1 MKKIATK
8 RPKNQNTEVISLLK
22 DIKEELIIERKSKL
36 KNALIL
42 ATAIVMFAVPLNFT
56 VEVAAN
62 YLDSSSTGDLEFFD
76 YYSVYYWFFFFCI
89 MFVITGFWSFFRPMS
104 RIFMDSFDW
113 NSAFKDL
120 EEEHRKDEYFVEAG
134 MGYECPGCLEF
145 FESYR
150 SMEIHEEDCR
160 SKNPEKWKKWD
171 EEAEEEE

>member
-1 MKKIATK
+1 M
-8 RPKNQNTEVISLLK
+8 ISLLK

-113 NSAFKDL
+113 ESAFRDV
-120 EEEHRKDEYFVEAG
+120 EEENKQDEYFMDPDGEMEWYCDVCGE
-134 MGYECPGCLEF
+134 EF
-145 FESYR
+145 VSER
-150 SMEIHEEDCR
+150 QAILHEPKC
-160 SKNPEKWKKWD
+160 KGEK
-171 EEAEEEE
+171 